1 MLSFV
6 CSSLCTD
13 QLWPH
18 CMHNIDHRYSA
29 LLQTKWHGLCVCVC
43 VCHDCE
49 PCKNGRTDQEAIW
62 GQTHV
67 GQRNHVLCIR
77 WECTL
82 ALRGEYDGSLF
93 AAVKQSLAA

>member
-43 VCHDCE
+43 VFVTTVSRAKTDE
-49 PCKNGRTDQEAIW
+49 PIKKPFGGRLMWAKGTMYY
-62 GQTHV
+62 V
-67 GQRNHVLCIR
+67 S
-77 WECTL
+77 
-82 ALRGEYDGSLF
+82 DGS
-93 AAVKQSLAA
+93 AHWHYVANTMDRSVRR